1 MDSDLF
7 NSRFQYPVPYIFNKS
22 NDEVLENIISIFIYL
37 KNYSSFV
44 DICLNQKFMDYI
56 YQKKWHEIY
65 NHLFYLMFSKYNNT
79 FNLFKPYI
87 ELSGIKFIKLSEM
100 CEYIVE
106 NIYD

>member
-1 MDSDLF
+1 MNTDL
-7 NSRFQYPVPYIFNKS
+7 NRFQNPVTYFFNKS

-44 DICLNQKFMDYI
+44 DICLNYKFMDYI
-56 YQKKWHEIY
+56 YQKNWHEIY
-65 NHLFYLMFSKYNNT
+65 NHIFYLRFSRNKNT

-87 ELSGIKFIKLSEM
+87 ELNGIKFIKLSEM
-100 CEYIVE
+100 CEYLVE